1 MKFQAKWF
9 QFHTS
14 GLWTRPNRKGCR
26 EKRRWSVYLVWPF
39 TVSQTIAMIP
49 SVSIQDSQTQ
59 DGGRM
64 TCCPLEMQQALTL
77 NHLPGL
83 HPAKV
88 SLLRR
93 CQRKLSHPQRRGE
106 EVPSPTIYKT
116 ILIAPPIGLKDKLQL
131 RGGNFPGSSP
141 SAPDP
146 EGADWSH
153 QDNTFGKKS
162 GSPPTSPEAHKVE
175 IC

>member
-1 MKFQAKWF
+1 
-9 QFHTS
+9 
-14 GLWTRPNRKGCR
+14 
-26 EKRRWSVYLVWPF
+26 
-39 TVSQTIAMIP
+39 
-49 SVSIQDSQTQ
+49 
-59 DGGRM
+59 M
-64 TCCPLEMQQALTL
+64 TCRPLEMQQALTL
-77 NHLPGL
+77 NHLPEL

-106 EVPSPTIYKT
+106 GVPIPTIYKT

-153 QDNTFGKKS
+153 QDNTFGKSRISTKLPRS
-162 GSPPTSPEAHKVE
+162 T
-175 IC
+175 